1 MGDPLSVPPGS
12 SALLGAVQWIQGT
25 LLGTLATT
33 VAVIAIA
40 WIGFGMLSGRINIQR
55 GATTI
60 LGCFILFGAP
70 AIASGLMTAV
80 DAVGPTPVPVTA
92 PVPPPPPPPPLAP
105 RTPYDPYAGA
115 SVPVR

>member
-1 MGDPLSVPPGS
+1 VADPLSVPPGS
-12 SALLGAVQWIQGT
+12 NALLGAVQWVQGT

-40 WIGFGMLSGRINIQR
+40 WIGFGMLRGRINIHR
-55 GATTI
+55 GATAI

-70 AIASGLMTAV
+70 AIASGLMTAA
-80 DAVGPTPVPVTA
+80 DAVGPAPVPVLV
-92 PVPPPPPPPPLAP
+92 PVAPPPPPPLAP